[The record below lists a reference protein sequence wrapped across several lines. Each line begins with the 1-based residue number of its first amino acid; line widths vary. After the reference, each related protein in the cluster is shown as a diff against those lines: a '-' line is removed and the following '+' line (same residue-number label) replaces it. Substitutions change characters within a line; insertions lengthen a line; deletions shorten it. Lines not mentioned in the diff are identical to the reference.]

1 MRVPS
6 YNTVVAPLC
15 AQIDAVFHSSESR
28 EEDEPSIELQAT
40 LDEAKAAG
48 GVLEQTYRRAPLEEA
63 LRLL

>member
-6 YNTVVAPLC
+6 YDSAVAPLC

-28 EEDEPSIELQAT
+28 EEDEPSVELQAT

-48 GVLEQTYRRAPLEEA
+48 GVLEQTYRRASLEEA